1 RIFVDSREI
10 NIYGS
15 SGDLCVI
22 EEATVRLGSGLV
34 EELSNKVE
42 MLKSMRPDL
51 LRPKLIKVIYTDYAT
66 PDALEHAKKKGV

>member
-1 RIFVDSREI
+1 M
-10 NIYGS
+10 
-15 SGDLCVI
+15 I

>member
-1 RIFVDSREI
+1 MI
-10 NIYGS
+10 G
-15 SGDLCVI
+15 
-22 EEATVRLGSGLV
+22 EATVRLGSGLV

-66 PDALEHAKKKGV
+66 PDPLEHAKKKGVWVLKWSGDLTPLRIEQM